1 MRHDNVSDVTPM
13 LRARRRAQGTDEDSG
28 TNDPATESEELS
40 ALDASGEDAGDA
52 AGRISHGRV
61 PAATDGDRGSV
72 RRGRLTTPI
81 FLATAATAVV
91 AGAALVGPHLWTA
104 GPKVRSLASSAAKT
118 TTPSVTVAARDV
130 PPANALTPPAMPSPA
145 GQEDASNTEEPF
157 SGAGIPGPPAVAA
170 VPSAPAQPTPA
181 IAPAPAPAPAQPQP
195 SSPVSQ
201 PGTPPLT
208 AVPTAI
214 QTVSPAPSAQPVPT
228 VSADTESPAPS
239 RDEMLELNL
248 AKQMAG
254 LADHLATLEK
264 QVSSLQVSLG
274 ERIGAAGGRMDEL
287 QHREDLVEKT
297 LTTIQAATARPQE
310 TGPAR
315 SPQSHATPPNSVARP
330 IAPTGP
336 SEPARPVYHVQ
347 AGAPGIAI
355 LQDSSGNAIRVVN
368 DDTVPGWGAVKGITQ
383 IGNAFVVHTE
393 HGVIR

>member
-13 LRARRRAQGTDEDSG
+13 LRARRRAQGTDESSG
-28 TNDPATESEELS
+28 TNNPATESEELS
-40 ALDASGEDAGDA
+40 ALDASDEDAGEA

-61 PAATDGDRGSV
+61 PAATDGDRGSG
-72 RRGRLTTPI
+72 RRRRLSKPI

-91 AGAALVGPHLWTA
+91 AGAVLVGPHLWTA
-104 GPKVRSLASSAAKT
+104 GPKGRSLASSAAKT
-118 TTPSVTVAARDV
+118 TTPSVAVSARDV

-145 GQEDASNTEEPF
+145 GQEDASNTDEPF
-157 SGAGIPGPPAVAA
+157 GGAGIPGPSAVAA
-170 VPSAPAQPTPA
+170 VPSAPALPTPA
-181 IAPAPAPAPAQPQP
+181 IAPAPAPAQPQA

-208 AVPTAI
+208 AVPTPV
-214 QTVSPAPSAQPVPT
+214 QTPSPGPSAQPVPT
-228 VSADTESPAPS
+228 VSAGTESPAPS

-264 QVSSLQVSLG
+264 QVSGLQVTLG

-297 LTTIQAATARPQE
+297 LTTIQAATVRPQE

-315 SPQSHATPPNSVARP
+315 PPQSHATPPNSVARP
-330 IAPTGP
+330 IAPTSP